1 MAERQDTMNET
12 TASPSSGAIDPQTV
26 KGWGVDADP
35 ANNPTYP
42 YRDRSQDDHS
52 GEWERPARQQASVE
66 ILQSIEHKQRPAVVG
81 TSTPPAGLSGAL
93 RRLAFRK
100 SESNLL
106 HWMLLLG
113 ADRINVVEGV
123 VQDVRHARVPNI
135 PGEMGARAAW
145 LHDRNRFMLKTVFA
159 VGAVAILGA
168 ALTKPRRRRRS

>member
-1 MAERQDTMNET
+1 MNET
-12 TASPSSGAIDPQTV
+12 TASPSSGAIDPRSV
-26 KGWGVDADP
+26 RGWGVDADP
-35 ANNPTYP
+35 GNDPTYP
-42 YRDRSQDDHS
+42 CRDRLQDDHS
-52 GEWERPARQQASVE
+52 GEWARPVRQQASVE

-81 TSTPPAGLSGAL
+81 TSTPPTGLSGVL

-113 ADRINVVEGV
+113 ADRINMVEGV
-123 VQDVRHARVPNI
+123 MQDVSHARVPNI

-145 LHDRNRFMLKTVFA
+145 QHDRNRFMLKTVVA

-168 ALTKPRRRRRS
+168 AWARSRDRR